1 MISDDYKKIS
11 EEECRNI
18 LNKNF
23 SIFQLYS
30 GPHEDSELHKFYAPK
45 NKIQSDFS
53 KAIVDTIRYVFQ
65 ELNIQ
70 GGLRVADLL
79 HEDDLDEEE
88 QYRNKKLEV
97 FIKKME
103 EYDFYYIGKDY
114 EVYIGNWDYLDYKD
128 GKLVLGKFD
137 YRLEQNINY
146 DKDDIGYYFDK
157 IVDSDDKDYFEDPF
171 SDL

>member
-1 MISDDYKKIS
+1 MNNDEYQEIS
-11 EEECRNI
+11 EEERRNF
-18 LNKNF
+18 LNKKF

-30 GPHEDSELHKFYAPK
+30 GSHEDSELHKFYASK
-45 NKIQSDFS
+45 DKIQSDFS
-53 KAIVDTIRYVFQ
+53 KAIVDSIRYVFQ

-103 EYDFYYIGKDY
+103 ENDFYYIGKDY

-128 GKLVLGKFD
+128 NKLVLPVNFLVMLLLFM
-137 YRLEQNINY
+137 YT
-146 DKDDIGYYFDK
+146 
-157 IVDSDDKDYFEDPF
+157 
-171 SDL
+171 